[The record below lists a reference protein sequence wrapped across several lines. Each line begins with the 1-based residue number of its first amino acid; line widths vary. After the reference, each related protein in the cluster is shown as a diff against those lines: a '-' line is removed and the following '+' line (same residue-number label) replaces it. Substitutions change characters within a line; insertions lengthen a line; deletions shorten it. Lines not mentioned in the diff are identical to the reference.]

1 MFAAISQFD
10 AKPEISSI
18 ADPVIQVDG
27 RAEIGFKHGDNRT
40 HLDHLYH
47 HDPVRVLF
55 PAPAFEDIPQATV
68 ITTSGGLTGGDK
80 IAVTATV
87 HERARAMIAAQAAEK
102 IYRSAGRDAQINVA
116 LTAAPDTWLEYLPQ
130 ETILFDGA
138 RLDRTTQ
145 INAAPDAQVL
155 AGEIIVLGRRGSG
168 ETFQHG
174 FLREAWRINL
184 KNRLAWAD
192 TLLLNEINDGPLHH
206 PAGFDGAAAIA
217 TAVYIGPDASGHLD
231 LARDLIA
238 CSGDEVKSS
247 ATLVNG
253 LLIVRWL
260 GREALPLRTAFGWF
274 WQNFRH
280 AAAGLP
286 AKMPRLWDM

>member
-1 MFAAISQFD
+1 MFAVISQFD

-27 RAEIGFKHGDNRT
+27 RAEIEFKHGDNRT

-47 HDPVRVLF
+47 HDPVRVVF

-102 IYRSAGRDAQINVA
+102 IYRSAGRDSQIDVT

-138 RLDRTTQ
+138 RLDRITR
-145 INAAPDAQVL
+145 IDAAPDAQVL

-168 ETFQHG
+168 ETFEHG
-174 FLREAWRINL
+174 FLREAWRINH

-192 TLLLNEINDGPLHH
+192 TLLLDKIKNGPLHH

-217 TAVYIGPDASGHLD
+217 TAVYIGPDASGQMSRLTHL
-231 LARDLIA
+231 
-238 CSGDEVKSS
+238 S
-247 ATLVNG
+247 
-253 LLIVRWL
+253 LLNYFADYFMKNISP
-260 GREALPLRTAFGWF
+260 ETDYSII
-274 WQNFRH
+274 N
-280 AAAGLP
+280 
-286 AKMPRLWDM
+286 